1 MAWFVS
7 RRNCP
12 CFLTANTVAGP
23 LDGAHRSGRATGDH
37 QDPAATLLLP
47 GRTAHPLSA
56 PTHPAPAT
64 TLALGKPVQSRP
76 GETARPPTPF
86 LTAPDPSARLST
98 GLAVPRQAG
107 TSVSTAAICP
117 ADLPLRNHLRSSTTS
132 VRGAHS
138 PHPAESL
145 RIKALQPLSRTSHPC
160 LGRRD
165 CIASV
170 DSGLAMTSPIAP
182 NPSSAPQPSAL
193 PQWESVT
200 HAYPVNQTNYPTVID
215 RSAQLQLSLRTQRRG
230 NLVAVAMMDHR
241 RVLNLNEIATSLRSS
256 Q

>member
-23 LDGAHRSGRATGDH
+23 LDRPHRSGRATGDH

-170 DSGLAMTSPIAP
+170 DSG
-182 NPSSAPQPSAL
+182 
-193 PQWESVT
+193 
-200 HAYPVNQTNYPTVID
+200 
-215 RSAQLQLSLRTQRRG
+215 
-230 NLVAVAMMDHR
+230 
-241 RVLNLNEIATSLRSS
+241 
-256 Q
+256 

>member
-1 MAWFVS
+1 MTTKTL
-7 RRNCP
+7 RRR
-12 CFLTANTVAGP
+12 FFSLAGR
-23 LDGAHRSGRATGDH
+23 LI
-37 QDPAATLLLP
+37 
-47 GRTAHPLSA
+47 SA

-64 TLALGKPVQSRP
+64 TLALGKPVQSQ

-170 DSGLAMTSPIAP
+170 DSGLAEAGRNDLVVGQQAQNALEHGMKALIDAAGESIPTLTTSATCWVPSGTLTTKCA
-182 NPSSAPQPSAL
+182 SSASPFHPTSTRSTRIKLSAG
-193 PQWESVT
+193 QD
-200 HAYPVNQTNYPTVID
+200 ANQN
-215 RSAQLQLSLRTQRRG
+215 
-230 NLVAVAMMDHR
+230 
-241 RVLNLNEIATSLRSS
+241 
-256 Q
+256 